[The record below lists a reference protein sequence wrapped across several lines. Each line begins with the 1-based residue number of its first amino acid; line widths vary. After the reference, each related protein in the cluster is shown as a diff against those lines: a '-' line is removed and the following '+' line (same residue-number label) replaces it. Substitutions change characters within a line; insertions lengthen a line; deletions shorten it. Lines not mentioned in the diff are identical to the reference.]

1 MAIICCRRRRG
12 WPCVSARQAD
22 VGGASRHGCNVVPQ
36 KMWMGQAER
45 MKRRTYVKMSTWM
58 QPVVWMRLG
67 RVGLRLPGVSEL
79 VGEFSQGS
87 LRLPD
92 VAELARGVQPGQSQ
106 VAGCFRA
113 CPGSS
118 ARGRSGTCFVAQSTL
133 PPHAFGPCCRC
144 RGWRGQLGFSAFLS
158 ALSSR
163 NRRCGCVSDAAVASD
178 ETFQSFFG
186 KFSRGSVKW

>member
-79 VGEFSQGS
+79 VGELSQGS

-92 VAELARGVQPGQSQ
+92 VSELVGEFSQGSLKLPDVSELARGVQPGAGQAHASWPKAPSPRTLLGH
-106 VAGCFRA
+106 VAVVVDGE
-113 CPGSS
+113 
-118 ARGRSGTCFVAQSTL
+118 
-133 PPHAFGPCCRC
+133 
-144 RGWRGQLGFSAFLS
+144 
-158 ALSSR
+158 
-163 NRRCGCVSDAAVASD
+163 VSWASVH
-178 ETFQSFFG
+178 S
-186 KFSRGSVKW
+186 